1 MYAVL
6 YTAILAITAWEAVVA
21 TEYCGLGAPI
31 VKAFSTS
38 NVDHMHM
45 LRSMHA
51 AQCARFLDRVC
62 TLVSLLVYILPANA
76 IPCSWGS

>member
-6 YTAILAITAWEAVVA
+6 YTAILAITAWEAVVK
-21 TEYCGLGAPI
+21 TEYCGLGA
-31 VKAFSTS
+31 TS
-38 NVDHMHM
+38 NVEHMHM